1 MHNLREDLSFNAVTN
16 DPNESWWRSGVK
28 GGMRGKII
36 IALLFSIASGG
47 YAASLTSTW
56 LDDQRSRYD
65 LAQIKPEA
73 AAPVPVMQ
81 KIVVAS
87 QSVKHGEELTAAN
100 TKLIDWAADTLP
112 PSAFSAKDM
121 LFTSQGKRFAL
132 AAIEPNEPVLGSK
145 ITKPGK
151 SASLSAELAPG
162 KKAVTI
168 RVDDVLGVGGLIV
181 PDDRV
186 DILWTSKPRG
196 VGGSQEPFT
205 VMLIPGVRV
214 LALDQTVNENSSKAR
229 VARAITVEVDTRQ
242 AQKVALGSQT
252 GKLHL
257 ALRSY
262 GTEETKNVSFQ
273 RVSLSNLGSNSFFGG
288 IRTVPVPR
296 SLTIPAA
303 LTMPVK
309 TQEYKFDPNDI
320 TASTSKPGQA
330 KHSSEV
336 TITRGLVKEKYE
348 VVSSTSS

>member
-1 MHNLREDLSFNAVTN
+1 MHNLREDLSFNAVTT

-28 GGMRGKII
+28 GGMRGKIA
-36 IALLFSIASGG
+36 IALLFSVASGG

-56 LDDQRSRYD
+56 LDGQRSRYE
-65 LAQIKPEA
+65 LAQVKPEA
-73 AAPVPVMQ
+73 PAPIMQ

-87 QSVKHGEELTAAN
+87 QSVKHGEELTARN
-100 TKLIDWAADTLP
+100 TKLIDWAADELP

-121 LFTSQGKRFAL
+121 LFASQGKRFAL
-132 AAIEPNEPVLGSK
+132 AAMEPNEPILGSK
-145 ITKPGK
+145 ITAPGK

-181 PDDRV
+181 PNDRV
-186 DILWTSKPRG
+186 DILWTSKPQG
-196 VGGSQEPFT
+196 DESKKEPFT
-205 VMLIPGVRV
+205 AMLIPGVRV

-262 GTEETKNVSFQ
+262 GAEENDNVSFQ

-288 IRTVPVPR
+288 IKTVPVPR

-320 TASTSKPGQA
+320 TASTSKPGQP